1 MRKLRQ
7 LFHRN
12 DNSLWPSPRESIG
25 KPAGRSDDGRRTYWR
40 VTGPAREVWKEL
52 GPNAKNRIFED
63 PDYVQATLI
72 VEFYMFGATE
82 DTAAPL
88 ILICCEDD
96 GARRQAARAIER
108 SGILL
113 NQHPAIRLGQICGLT
128 PKPLSQDEI
137 ELGFTHYSDVGI
149 GTVVLTPPLDKS
161 LGRRLFIP
169 KQDGKTNFFRPVTA
183 GPILYVNGKIYQLT
197 VGHTFTKSSDFPL
210 PQAGSKGAERQ
221 QGDIKKAKERGNS
234 GIQLG
239 LTDKSKHAIKRTWS
253 DDNACNRPQ
262 QLSSSHHQCASMVG
276 ITKHPSLDSGVH
288 LTKDEW
294 FVANDC
300 TVSRKLDILG
310 KLAWL
315 SDPSNAKS
323 LDYALIELEEEHHT
337 GSNQVPYEPNGSQRF
352 LHVWQEAKGGPR
364 DVRIVAMTASSGFM
378 TGELCATASYVRF
391 PNQRTVQELYPVIL
405 EGKLADGD
413 CGSGV
418 IDQATG
424 HLYGHIVM
432 GTAGTGQAYIV
443 SAKDV
448 FQDIKEKLGEEVMLI
463 PPGQILEPLP
473 EYDFKLDQLKPWK
486 HKFEY
491 KKRGDPSRV
500 VEFASKKYFRNLGQP
515 VQSNINE
522 DKSQSLR
529 TPPKSTSPT
538 VLPGNYQVA
547 GPSRRRS
554 TDRSQP
560 ITQALSTQSN
570 DSSHPDTGP
579 LSQGSACKPRF
590 TTAKSETKARSK
602 DLCDLSKQKLKVL
615 PFEERFFALPSDLQ
629 VNVVAYLCVPD
640 ILKLRQVSKNWLQ
653 FITVN
658 ETPISRAFL
667 EHNRVPRF
675 AVDLYPLPT
684 PSDLDLYYISE
695 LWHRLSVTSKL
706 STILTDWITTDI
718 FLRNNET
725 QQLEFSPQ
733 RARIRRRLIPII
745 FTIAHFFETYCRLHL
760 RHVLEN
766 GCPLLP
772 ENHIINPIERHIMK
786 MYDNETLLQVH
797 QFFPFLLSYL
807 SRKLRPPSYFGRLER
822 SLHGYSR
829 SSLPPPVLVGILC
842 IGGMKEVTRI
852 SKIESHDS
860 RRMAV
865 DDWYSAMFQQPIDYA
880 HETYHWP
887 LGLGQKKSKH
897 LSSSAAPNSC
907 LNQTC
912 NSTPTA
918 RNASKSSKTRTSTTG
933 QPGNTTSLF
942 TNGQPPIALSDGPG
956 DTKDLKGKG
965 KQKASASSL
974 SVARTQRLSA
984 EHARALLKDLPT
996 LEQIWVPTAEAL
1008 LLARRAT
1015 ERWQDI
1021 KRNGQAMN
1029 ELILNEFT
1037 AADELFYGC
1046 AEPSFDPSNVN
1057 RGWGDLLDGDGQE
1070 MGR

>member
-1 MRKLRQ
+1 
-7 LFHRN
+7 
-12 DNSLWPSPRESIG
+12 
-25 KPAGRSDDGRRTYWR
+25 
-40 VTGPAREVWKEL
+40 VWKDL
-52 GPNAKNRIFED
+52 GPNVQNSIFED

-72 VEFYMFGATE
+72 VEFYMFGATK
-82 DTAAPL
+82 DTAAPR
-88 ILICCEDD
+88 ILLCCEDD
-96 GARRQAARAIER
+96 GARRQAVRAIER

-113 NQHPAIRLGQICGLT
+113 NQHPAIRLGQICGLA

-137 ELGFTHYSDVGI
+137 ELSFTHYSDVGI

-183 GPILYVNGKIYQLT
+183 GPILYVNGKVYQLT
-197 VGHTFTKSSDFPL
+197 VGHAFTKSGGFPL
-210 PQAGSKGAERQ
+210 PQAGSKGTERQ
-221 QGDIKKAKERGNS
+221 EGDIKKEKERGNFD
-234 GIQLG
+234 IQLG
-239 LTDKSKHAIKRTWS
+239 LTDASNHAMKRTWS
-253 DDNACNRPQ
+253 DDNACNGLQ
-262 QLSSSHHQCASMVG
+262 GLSPSHYQCASMVG
-276 ITKHPSLDSGVH
+276 ITGHPSLDSGVC

-294 FVANDC
+294 FVANDR

-315 SDPSNAKS
+315 SDTSNAKS

-337 GSNQVPYEPNGSQRF
+337 GSNQVPYEPNGSQRI

-391 PNQRTVQELYPVIL
+391 PKQRTVQELYPVIL

-418 IDQATG
+418 IDPATG

-432 GTAGTGQAYIV
+432 GTVGTGQAYIV

-448 FQDIKEKLGEEVMLI
+448 FQDIKEKLGEVTLI

-473 EYDFKLDQLKPWK
+473 EYNFKLDQLKPWNWWNYR
-486 HKFEY
+486 FEY

-500 VEFASKKYFRNLGQP
+500 VEFASKKYFRNLGQA
-515 VQSNINE
+515 VQSNIKE
-522 DKSQSLR
+522 DKSHSLR
-529 TPPKSTSPT
+529 TAPKSTSPT
-538 VLPGNYQVA
+538 VLPGNYRVA

-560 ITQALSTQSN
+560 ITRALSTQSN
-570 DSSHPDTGP
+570 GSSHPDTGS
-579 LSQGSACKPRF
+579 LSQVSACKPRS
-590 TTAKSETKARSK
+590 TTAESEVKARSK
-602 DLCDLSKQKLKVL
+602 DVRDLSKQKLKML
-615 PFEERFFALPSDLQ
+615 PFEEHFFALPSDLQ
-629 VNVVAYLCVPD
+629 VNVVAFLCVPD

-667 EHNRVPRF
+667 EHNPIPRF
-675 AVDLYPLPT
+675 AVDLYPLRA
-684 PSDLDLYYISE
+684 PSELDLYYISA
-695 LWHRLSVTSKL
+695 LWHRLAVTSKL
-706 STILTDWITTDI
+706 STLLTDWITTDI

-733 RARIRRRLIPII
+733 RARIHRRLIPII

-772 ENHIINPIERHIMK
+772 ENYIINPIERHIMK

-797 QFFPFLLSYL
+797 QFFPFLLQYL

-865 DDWYSAMFQQPIDYA
+865 DDWYLAMFQQPIDYA
-880 HETYHWP
+880 HETHHWP

-897 LSSSAAPNSC
+897 PSSSAAPNSC
-907 LNQTC
+907 QNQTC

-918 RNASKSSKTRTSTTG
+918 RNDSKSSKTPTSTIG
-933 QPGNTTSLF
+933 QPGNNTLLF
-942 TNGQPPIALSDGPG
+942 TNGQSLIGLSDGPG

-984 EHARALLKDLPT
+984 EHARALLKDLPA

-1029 ELILNEFT
+1029 ELILDEIT

-1046 AEPSFDPSNVN
+1046 AEPSFDPSNVK
-1057 RGWGDLLDGDGQE
+1057 RGWGDLFDGGSRDGKID
-1070 MGR
+1070 RAL